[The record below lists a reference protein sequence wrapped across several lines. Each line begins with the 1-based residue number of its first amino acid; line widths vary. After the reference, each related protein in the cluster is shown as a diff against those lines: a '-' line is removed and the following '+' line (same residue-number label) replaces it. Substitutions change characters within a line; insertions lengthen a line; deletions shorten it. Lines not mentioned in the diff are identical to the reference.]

1 MMIYQLNNRSLIKI
15 SGNDAESFLQ
25 GQFSN
30 DVKKI
35 AENSIQVNAYCQ
47 HQGKIIGLLWV
58 FKKEDN
64 FYISLPSEVSKSI
77 VARLNMFKLMSE
89 INIEDVTNVFNQYGT
104 IDDGKSLKIT
114 NNLGLLVS
122 EQTVDA
128 SPETSFWKLECIKNN
143 LPEIYL
149 SNQEKF
155 IPQMLNLDIDD
166 FGVSFTK
173 GCYPGQE
180 VVARM
185 HYLGKAKRR
194 LYSMKS
200 SVIVNVGDQ
209 FYTTTSTSLKPTG
222 EVLRAVNID
231 DITYFQAVF
240 ETDKIGEKT
249 LLGSP
254 NGAEVHIELNG

>member
-1 MMIYQLNNRSLIKI
+1 MTLYHLERSLFKI
-15 SGNDAESFLQ
+15 SGRDGENFLQ

-30 DVKKI
+30 DIFKI
-35 AENSIQVNAYCQ
+35 IDNSVQINAYCQ

-58 FKKEDN
+58 FKKSDDL
-64 FYISLPSEVSKSI
+64 YISLPSEISKSI
-77 VARLNMFKLMSE
+77 VTRLNMFKLMSDV
-89 INIEDVTNVFNQYGT
+89 NIEDVTDLYNQYGT

-128 SPETSFWKLECIKNN
+128 SPETSFWELECIKNN
-143 LPEIYL
+143 LPEIYQ

-200 SVIVNVGDQ
+200 STLINVGDQ
-209 FYTTTSTSLKPTG
+209 FYTSTSTSLKPAG

-240 ETDKIGEKT
+240 EIDKIGEKT

-254 NGAEVHIELNG
+254 NGSEVFIELNE

>member
-1 MMIYQLNNRSLIKI
+1 MTLYHLERSLFKI
-15 SGNDAESFLQ
+15 SGRDGENFLQ

-30 DVKKI
+30 DIFKI
-35 AENSIQVNAYCQ
+35 IDNSVQINAYCQ
-47 HQGKIIGLLWV
+47 HQGKIIGILWV
-58 FKKEDN
+58 FKKSDDI
-64 FYISLPSEVSKSI
+64 YISLPIEISKSI
-77 VARLNMFKLMSE
+77 VTRLNMFKLMSDV
-89 INIEDVTNVFNQYGT
+89 NIEDVTDLYNQYGT

-128 SPETSFWKLECIKNN
+128 SPETSFWEFECIKNN
-143 LPEIYL
+143 LPEIYQ

>member
-1 MMIYQLNNRSLIKI
+1 MTLYQLERALIKI
-15 SGNDAESFLQ
+15 SGSDAQTFLQ
-25 GQFSN
+25 GQLSN
-30 DVKKI
+30 DINRIDGHSVQI
-35 AENSIQVNAYCQ
+35 NAYCQ

-58 FKKEDN
+58 FKKSDD
-64 FYISLPSEVSKSI
+64 FYLSLPIEISELI
-77 VARLNMFKLMSE
+77 IARLKMFRLMSDV
-89 INIEDVTNVFNQYGT
+89 NIEDVTNVFNQYGT
-104 IDDGKSLKIT
+104 IDDGKSLKIM

-122 EQTVDA
+122 DQIVDA

-155 IPQMLNLDIDD
+155 IPQMLNLDMNE

-200 SVIVNVGDQ
+200 SKIINVGDQ

-222 EVLRAVNID
+222 EVLRSVNID
-231 DITYFQAVF
+231 NVSYFQAVF